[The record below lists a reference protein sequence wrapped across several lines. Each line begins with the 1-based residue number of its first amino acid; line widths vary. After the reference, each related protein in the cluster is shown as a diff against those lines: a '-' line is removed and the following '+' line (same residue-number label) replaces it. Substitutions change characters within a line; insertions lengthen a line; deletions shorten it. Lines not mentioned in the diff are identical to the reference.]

1 MISTVTT
8 STVSTITSS
17 VVVAATLGLL
27 AVIALAAFLVAKELS
42 SSAEHPRLQ
51 LLSKLLNVAIV
62 PLLIVFASIVV
73 AKAAEAL

>member
-1 MISTVTT
+1 
-8 STVSTITSS
+8 
-17 VVVAATLGLL
+17 
-27 AVIALAAFLVAKELS
+27 VAKELS
-42 SSAEHPRLQ
+42 SSADHPRLQ